1 MCRDDIDFPRST
13 LGTLLQRNECRR
25 GFVLDGF
32 PTTVA
37 QARQRM
43 PKTSFNR
50 QS

>member
-1 MCRDDIDFPRST
+1 
-13 LGTLLQRNECRR
+13 LLQRNECRR

-43 PKTSFNR
+43 PKTSKTAKNEDFYELDDLI
-50 QS
+50 